1 MMLQVKKYAN
11 IACFL
16 GVLVALCVACKNGQN
31 APDAPAEY
39 EPIAGNLPKPEWTA
53 VADYDM
59 TASMTAVVKVE
70 KLNNQEMYDKIAN
83 DREALLAAFAGEE
96 CLGVAKPVPIGSDVW
111 IGGNVTIL
119 PGVTIGE
126 SNRVL
131 GIFGGQPEMLCSHET
146 YQFNDYS
153 KYETAVDE
161 PTRAHIRET
170 RFPQDLQKAYEL
182 GKRLVEKAKEQD
194 RN

>member
-1 MMLQVKKYAN
+1 MKNMMLQVKKHAN

-16 GVLVALCVACKNGQN
+16 GVLVALCVACQNGQN

-39 EPIAGNLPKPEWTA
+39 GPIAGNLPKPEWTA

-96 CLGVAKPVPIGSDVW
+96 CLGVAKPDSLTGYFFLYI
-111 IGGNVTIL
+111 
-119 PGVTIGE
+119 
-126 SNRVL
+126 
-131 GIFGGQPEMLCSHET
+131 C
-146 YQFNDYS
+146 
-153 KYETAVDE
+153 E
-161 PTRAHIRET
+161 PTQAKTIQLHYYSAVYKNI
-170 RFPQDLQKAYEL
+170 FIDQDGFSFVNDAQKGAP
-182 GKRLVEKAKEQD
+182 KAPYVPSLWAVKQ
-194 RN
+194 